1 MTSIIS
7 CIESLILEEYKPRVK
22 STKVKIID
30 KSARILLNE
39 RFSKIEHV
47 PRLKTTLFEHQK
59 TVVSAMLDMEKKR
72 QLKIYSV
79 KQNQYVTLSYNVC
92 ILSEPVGSGKTID
105 ILALCC
111 LSNKPRA
118 IPDITEL
125 IYPTDTVHVGIV
137 KRKFK
142 RLLSPTIIFVGVSV
156 LNQWES
162 AISTFTDFDALIVR
176 DVHGLKLLL
185 SLIESRGINAYDIV
199 LVKNGKITVP
209 IELFDD
215 IELEDKNKVGQPY
228 IYNIIANLRE
238 YIWARVVID
247 DFDTIKLPH
256 NANII
261 VGLFTWYI
269 SSTRKMTQNREV
281 QRKYTSASDYL
292 TNQDYGCS
300 NILLNNLLFEFLNV
314 RNHDEFIKQT
324 TSLPIIKYHV
334 VIFKN
339 PNNGYISLL
348 ASMADDTVTK
358 ITDMLNADAIG
369 AAADAAGI
377 RSTSVV
383 DIFEKL
389 LGDKFEQYRFA
400 TAVVDFIT
408 MEEGRADE
416 REEVTDE
423 DPKYGKK
430 RLLSFESIDY
440 KYPNIDKLLTETKIQ
455 YTEIKTT
462 AGTAIQRVKDNIAH
476 GECPVCRSNLQDVE
490 EFIILKCCGLVLCG
504 NCGIKG
510 QKMNDRF
517 NKLSGVCSQCRAP
530 LTIKDMIYLSDNF
543 NLDNLLEE
551 NFEDTNVKVEANT
564 IVEIKENTKY
574 TSIIDILYAQP
585 MKEAKHVDMCLAN
598 MMKGNR
604 KLPEAPVR
612 KLLVFANYDE
622 TLTSV
627 IKTLDDEKITYW
639 KLQGSASEL
648 SAISVLFNSSK
659 ESCVLVINSTK
670 HCSGLNLQ
678 TATDLIFMHCIKD
691 LAIESQVAGRGH
703 RLGRNSPLNIW
714 YLTYDNE
721 YETLCKTR
729 SVRELNSDEI
739 LELGPPPTPI
749 QRRELNDTD

>member
-1 MTSIIS
+1 MTSIVS
-7 CIESLILEEYKPRVK
+7 CIEAIILDEHKPRIRN
-22 STKVKIID
+22 TKINVID
-30 KSARILLNE
+30 KSAKILLNE
-39 RFSKIEHV
+39 SFTKIEHV
-47 PRLKTTLFEHQK
+47 PGLKTTLYEHQK
-59 TVVSAMLDMEKKR
+59 TVVSAMMDMEKKR
-72 QLKIYSV
+72 QLKMYSV
-79 KQNQYVTLSYNVC
+79 KQNQYVTLTYNVC

-111 LSNKPRA
+111 LSKKPKA

-125 IYPTDTVHVGIV
+125 PYPTDTIHVSIV

-156 LNQWES
+156 LNQWEA
-162 AISTFTDFDALIVR
+162 AISTFTDFDILVVR
-176 DVHGLKLLL
+176 DVHGLKQLL
-185 SLIESRGINAYDIV
+185 SLIESRGVNAYDII

-215 IELEDKNKVGQPY
+215 IELEDKNKVAQPF

-238 YIWARVVID
+238 YIWSRVVID

-256 NANII
+256 NANIV

-269 SSTRKMTQNREV
+269 SSTRKITQNRNTNH
-281 QRKYTSASDYL
+281 KYTSASDYL

-334 VIFKN
+334 AIFKN
-339 PNNGYISLL
+339 PNNNYISLL
-348 ASMADDTVTK
+348 ASMNDDTVTK

-369 AAADAAGI
+369 SAADAAGI

-400 TAVVDFIT
+400 SAVIDFIT

-423 DPKYGKK
+423 DPRYGKK
-430 RLLSFESIDY
+430 RLLNFEPINY
-440 KYPNIDKLLTETKIQ
+440 KYVGIDKLLTETKIQ
-455 YTEIKTT
+455 YTEIQATS
-462 AGTAIQRVKDNIAH
+462 GTAIQRVKDNIAH

-510 QKMNDRF
+510 QKINDRF
-517 NKLSGVCSQCRAP
+517 NKLSGVCSQCRAK

-543 NLDNLLEE
+543 NLDNLLED
-551 NFEDTNVKVEANT
+551 NFEDTNVKVEINT
-564 IVEIKENTKY
+564 IVEKKENTKY
-574 TSIIDILYAQP
+574 TAIIDILYAQV
-585 MKEAKHVDMCLAN
+585 MDNAKYVDMCLAN

-612 KLLVFANYDE
+612 KLLVFASFEE
-622 TLTSV
+622 TLASV
-627 IKTLDDEKITYW
+627 FKTLDDEKIAYW
-639 KLQGSASEL
+639 KLQGTACEL
-648 SAISVLFNSSK
+648 SAISLAFNSSK

-703 RLGRNSPLNIW
+703 RLGRTSPLNIW

-729 SVRELNSDEI
+729 SVRELDSSEI
-739 LELGPPPTPI
+739 LELGTPPAPI
-749 QRRELNDTD
+749 QRQQPTETD